1 MGINKYILM
10 LSVTF
15 LYTGLVLTFW
25 SGVYGSSVGFTKDF
39 GGEAKSLVGFTRFN
53 VPYIEVLKCSSI
65 IIEKKP
71 S

>member
-1 MGINKYILM
+1 MGVNKYMLM

-39 GGEAKSLVGFTRFN
+39 GGDAKSLVGFK
-53 VPYIEVLKCSSI
+53 V
-65 IIEKKP
+65 
-71 S
+71 